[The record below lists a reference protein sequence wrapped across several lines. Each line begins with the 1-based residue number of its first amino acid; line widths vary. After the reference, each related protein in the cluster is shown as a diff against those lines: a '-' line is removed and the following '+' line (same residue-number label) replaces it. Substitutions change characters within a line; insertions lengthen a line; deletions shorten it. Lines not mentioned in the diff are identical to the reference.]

1 MPAAPAAIV
10 SVKASSE
17 SDAKYPSSS
26 ESQYIYVADNFRA
39 KEGAKLTDNLFIGKP
54 LGVGLQGG
62 VFLLQKADGSVDPDQ
77 VLKVVFKFGIGG
89 LFGMTNLEREWRV
102 GRHLA
107 LLTEPGEALP
117 GFMGTGAG
125 IVTKSGKFRAM
136 ILERIVGRDVSKPIS
151 SKKFHDIH
159 YLRQMLFCVF
169 SGLHQAQ
176 KKLAF
181 HHADLR
187 LPNIMEVVPDAHT
200 IAASTTDPP
209 RAGNIQ
215 EAAQFEAEHI
225 PTASGLTGNL
235 SSATPSDARMRPL
248 TGTQSGV
255 GLMGSHGDGHSSI
268 KTYSSD
274 LAGLQTA
281 ASRAAHFKMIDFG
294 LADFRETFGAGYV
307 AGKRGKLIHNEPH
320 RAQPLYSLNAKG
332 IKEQPGGRYSPG
344 GHLRQKAPSRS
355 SKFKFLP
362 MPTGLLP
369 EVPLMERIYRS
380 FWYRKG
386 DVFALLWDMQRYID
400 GRVWPQED
408 ELEVRLLMDFM
419 FHVTGVHV
427 RAWFAPSDKL
437 DAKKSQVLRRNW
449 RFSSCGILYR
459 NEGPLHVLRIRSLR
473 IRSLLSPAN
482 PGITAAEAL
491 QAPFFTFDQDN

>member
-1 MPAAPAAIV
+1 MQASAAATMPAAPAAIV
-10 SVKASSE
+10 SVQASSE

-26 ESQYIYVADNFRA
+26 DSEYIYVADNFQA
-39 KEGAKLTDNLFIGKP
+39 KEGAQLTDNLFIGKP

-62 VFLLQKADGSVDPDQ
+62 VFLLQNADGSVDPDQ
-77 VLKVVFKFGIGG
+77 VLKVVFKLGIGG

-125 IVTKSGKFRAM
+125 IVTKSGKFTAM

-151 SKKFHDIH
+151 RKQFHDVH

-169 SGLHQAQ
+169 SALHQAQ

-187 LPNIMEVVPDAHT
+187 LPNIMEVVPDAYT
-200 IAASTTDPP
+200 IAASTADPP
-209 RAGNIQ
+209 SAGTIQ

-235 SSATPSDARMRPL
+235 SLATPIDASMQPIA
-248 TGTQSGV
+248 GTQSGV
-255 GLMGSHGDGHSSI
+255 GLMDSHNDGHPSI
-268 KTYSSD
+268 KAYSSD
-274 LAGLQTA
+274 LAGLQTE

-307 AGKRGKLIHNEPH
+307 AGKRGKLIHSEPH
-320 RAQPLYSLNAKG
+320 RAQPLYSLNARG
-332 IKEQPGGRYSPG
+332 IKEQPGGRYNTDG
-344 GHLRQKAPSRS
+344 QLRQKAQCS
-355 SKFKFLP
+355 SKFKFFP
-362 MPTGLLP
+362 MPAGFLP
-369 EVPLMERIYRS
+369 EVPLMERIYRA

-386 DVFALLWDMQRYID
+386 DVFALLWDLQRSNSIQD
-400 GRVWPQED
+400 HRD
-408 ELEVRLLMDFM
+408 DSADILM
-419 FHVTGVHV
+419 GG
-427 RAWFAPSDKL
+427 SG
-437 DAKKSQVLRRNW
+437 LRRMSW
-449 RFSSCGILYR
+449 KSACESMVCT
-459 NEGPLHVLRIRSLR
+459 V
-473 IRSLLSPAN
+473 
-482 PGITAAEAL
+482 
-491 QAPFFTFDQDN
+491 